1 MKQGNELTT
10 IKIWKTPPGISY
22 NKTLSPFFLY
32 PLFSIKKTFLCI
44 SLIFLRIFCL
54 HLTCI
59 MYSLF
64 IVSLLCLCFRLVV
77 VSVNSICFKLI
88 IELKFNK
95 VYKTYSLL
103 SEKKIS
109 YLCVSFSC
117 IFIFRELKHL
127 HTIIL

>member
-44 SLIFLRIFCL
+44 SLIFLRIFC
-54 HLTCI
+54 I

-103 SEKKIS
+103 SEKK
-109 YLCVSFSC
+109 YLICVLAFLAFLYLENLNIYIQSFYSD
-117 IFIFRELKHL
+117 I
-127 HTIIL
+127 